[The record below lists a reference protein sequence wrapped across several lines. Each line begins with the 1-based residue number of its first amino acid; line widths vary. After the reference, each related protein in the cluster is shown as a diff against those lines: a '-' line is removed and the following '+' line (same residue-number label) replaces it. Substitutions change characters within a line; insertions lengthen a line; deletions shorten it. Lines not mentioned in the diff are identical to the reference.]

1 MERTLYLKETPGLRV
16 SRDGPSLWVTR
27 PHTAGQRV
35 PVRLI
40 RRVLIAGNVTLDAE
54 ALTVFAQRGVPI
66 TLLDRDGLPVAHVWS
81 AAPAPVARRGAQAAA
96 LENPEVRERLAAM
109 VRAWERGRRLVLASR
124 LDPAVASR
132 WRREGLRSEDYDAW
146 IVRQA
151 RTRGAPLRRRGVC
164 RAVLATLAL
173 EAIAQAGWDPH
184 LGVLHGARPLGFM
197 YDCTTALGAEADR
210 LWLDSEVSDP
220 SEGEAGLSR
229 TLAALVEQHRPR
241 LSALLNRLLS
251 QYATRLW
258 EP

>member
-151 RTRGAPLRRRGVC
+151 RTRGVSLRRRGFF
-164 RAVLATLAL
+164 RAALQTLAL
-173 EAIAQAGWDPH
+173 ETIVEAGWDPH
-184 LGVLHGARPLGFM
+184 LGFLHRTQPLGFVR
-197 YDCTTALGAEADR
+197 DCAAALEPDAD
-210 LWLDSEVSDP
+210 LIWLDSGLRISDEDGP
-220 SEGEAGLSR
+220 LSR
-229 TLAALVEQHRPR
+229 ALAELFESRRPR
-241 LSALLNRLLS
+241 LAMLLRRLLD
-251 QYATRLW
+251 QFAVIIW